1 MIADKA
7 KIRVI
12 FNPIANKG
20 KGREAEALLRP
31 IAAEHG
37 LVEWYRTE
45 YRQHAV
51 ELAEQA
57 GAAGCGRV
65 VAAGG
70 DGTVHEVV
78 NGLMRLPADG
88 RPAVGVV
95 PIGSGNDLSGGL
107 GIPSN
112 LADALRRA
120 LSAPLRPLDL
130 GLLIDETGR
139 QEYWLNTLGI
149 GFDAVINIR
158 SRRLNRLRGFW
169 MYLTAALQSILLN
182 YTTYRGH
189 FEMDGQAWQ
198 DDLLMTVLANGR
210 REGGGFIVAPEASL
224 VDGVGDY
231 IAIRRIGVP
240 RMFLTLAHFIRG
252 TAGRLAHARTGTFR
266 KLKLTS
272 ESPLYIH
279 TDGEIYTGLD
289 STLRRLEVE
298 ILPGAIQVS
307 G

>member
-1 MIADKA
+1 MTAAKE

-20 KGREAEALLRP
+20 KGREAEARLRP

-37 LVEWYRTE
+37 QVEWFQTE

-57 GAAGCGRV
+57 GAAGCRRV
-65 VAAGG
+65 VAVGG

-78 NGLMRLPADG
+78 NGLMRLPAET
-88 RPAVGVV
+88 RPAVGLA

-107 GIPSN
+107 GIPDDP
-112 LADALRRA
+112 AEALRHA
-120 LSAPLRPLDL
+120 FHAPLRLLDL
-130 GLLIDETGR
+130 GLLTDETGR

-210 REGGGFIVAPEASL
+210 REGGGFIVAPQASL
-224 VDGVGDY
+224 TDGVGDY

-252 TAGRLAHARTGTFR
+252 SAGRLAHARTGTFR
-266 KLKLTS
+266 RLKLTS
-272 ESPLYIH
+272 ESPLFIH
-279 TDGEIYTGLD
+279 TDGEIFTGLD
-289 STLRRLEVE
+289 STLHRLEVE
-298 ILPGAIQVS
+298 MLPGAIQVA